1 MNKKLKKMDME
12 YEFKIEFTQQS
23 IFNNSEYVD
32 RYAKAASSGVPVK
45 TYYAT
50 SLGLSPSD
58 VWNMT
63 ILEEEILGLSKDVW
77 ITPLVASS
85 TVSHSSDEGGRP
97 TNESQGKGLQET
109 GEQTKESD
117 QNANR

>member
-1 MNKKLKKMDME
+1 MD
-12 YEFKIEFTQQS
+12 YEFKVEFTQQS
-23 IFNNSEYVD
+23 IFNNTEYVE
-32 RYAKAASSGVPVK
+32 RYAKAASSGLPVK

-63 ILEEEILGLSKDVW
+63 ILEEDILCLAKDRW

-85 TVSHSSDEGGRP
+85 TMSHSESGRP
-97 TNESQGKGLQET
+97 TAEESGGQIGDA
-109 GEQTKESD
+109 GEATRNSD
-117 QNANR
+117 GNNR

>member
-1 MNKKLKKMDME
+1 ME

-77 ITPLVASS
+77 ITPLVSS
-85 TVSHSSDEGGRP
+85 NTMSHSSDEGGRP
-97 TNESQGKGLQET
+97 TSEESGNQIGDA
-109 GEQTKESD
+109 GEATRNSD
-117 QNANR
+117 GNDR